1 MVFGSSVCRRG
12 VFLLVVFVT
21 RVATG
26 KESTC
31 RPRVPMTADGIRLTP
46 NPFACLDAEREME
59 EDRSP
64 DTPTYLDGPAE
75 KGLAEVSFRQ
85 LEAFFNQVPLPR
97 DNELKE
103 KFDMG
108 SNLLLGDPIPLRSQ
122 DVPAYETRAPAGF
135 VGWNALFSHLIS
147 LRDQVMVCDTV
158 YILVDN
164 RDLSNLRNAHG
175 IVPHWPPAAA
185 WWASRVQ
192 LVGPF
197 RERTDVVSIR
207 ICEATGLANVHP
219 TWAGTFVLAGMVA
232 LYPHVH
238 FALIDNDCLPLTL
251 FEVAELW
258 SLASTERVPI
268 GSHSADR
275 EEPTRME
282 SAAGMQQT
290 GNPHKRAR
298 TDPDSE
304 PCPPQ
309 GVILFTEPH
318 SELNAGL
325 VVICASRHSP
335 IVDLSPLDMP
345 VATRAENDGLVEK
358 LAADAIVG
366 YQRLAQRYVSSAQD
380 PESLSSEEASIWI
393 QTGLALTPFAFAD
406 TRHSVDWAIA
416 WAMIGEWTNHQL
428 FPPPKSGEWP
438 RFAHVNGLEEGFHH
452 RQPWLVTWA
461 RACFEQG
468 ALPSLSV
475 LPRPSASLLLLC
487 SMWARKDLKPGTCEV
502 RSLAGDKMFQATHIV
517 DGYQRP
523 CVLHGYGGAKSS
535 MPTSLPELA
544 TKGWTVVAAA
554 LLGTQGKPP
563 LWTQEGCRPVIG
575 TTIECRMTPCP
586 VSHKEES
593 LLLSMWWPARDLD
606 TLESHKSFLKGF
618 EPKHSPSHAY
628 TLEGLAPT
636 ATAPDAILALLRDEG
651 FPLWTLTPPPNRKT
665 AVIETLVCFA
675 TIVSA
680 EGAST
685 VAALSL
691 HGLLPESFPR
701 HAWNLA
707 VGTWF
712 RLGGTQKTSMAHMP
726 LPQSVNASPKCLVG
740 FTSEGKE
747 VNVELTNTHLCLGT
761 CTDTDVWV
769 AIFLG
774 TCLPYLN
781 LRKSLSVECTGLG
794 GADLNSP
801 HPWDLLIRTGRHH
814 EDVYGPSL
822 ARLEFPGAYNQ
833 QNVMYVGLGLTKATH
848 EFVIL
853 HYFATDS
860 AQIWDDLESMRNL
873 TFVHAPTRRAKALRA
888 LRKSHVAPSYRRL
901 PHPLW
906 TGCMTMILRLCLGVM
921 RAQLAFYMRRSDAVM
936 QRSRPEER
944 ASAGEGSTSFHSG
957 DFPLVLL
964 DWLFFSWWWRNP
976 WFRDLGL
983 WERLP
988 SHRHLWQSF
997 RHVMPDVFE
1006 FIISSQTS
1014 CAPGHLKTAMSL
1026 SPLSRWSWSATMI
1039 TTWTGTLAG
1048 MAILIVTGSG
1058 WILHQECTNY
1068 GHSAETS
1075 LLLDILWHVMR
1086 PRFVSSLGCP
1096 SG

>member
-1 MVFGSSVCRRG
+1 MFVCLFVCLFACFLVVFGSSICRRG
-12 VFLLVVFVT
+12 VFLLVVLVT

-46 NPFACLDAEREME
+46 NPFACLAAEREME

-64 DTPTYLDGPAE
+64 DTPTYLASPADNGP
-75 KGLAEVSFRQ
+75 AEVSFRQ
-85 LEAFFNQVPLPR
+85 LAAFFNRVPLPR

-108 SNLLLGDPIPLRSQ
+108 SNLLLGDPLPLRFQ
-122 DVPAYETRAPAGF
+122 DVPVYETRAPSGS

-147 LRDQVMVCDTV
+147 LRDQVIVCDTV

-164 RDLSNLRNAHG
+164 RDLSDLRTAHG
-175 IVPHWPPAAA
+175 TVPHWPPAAA

-232 LYPHVH
+232 LYPQVH

-258 SLASTERVPI
+258 SLASPERVPI
-268 GSHSADR
+268 GSHCADK

-282 SAAGMQQT
+282 SDPGMQQT
-290 GNPHKRAR
+290 GHPHKRAR
-298 TDPDSE
+298 TDPDPE

-325 VVICASRHSP
+325 VVICALRHSP

-366 YQRLAQRYVSSAQD
+366 YQRLAQRYVSSALD
-380 PESLSSEEASIWI
+380 PASLSSEEASIWI
-393 QTGLALTPFAFAD
+393 QTGLALTPFAFAE

-438 RFAHVNGLEEGFHH
+438 RFAHVEGLEEGFRH
-452 RQPWLVTWA
+452 RHPSLVTWA

-475 LPRPSASLLLLC
+475 LPGAV
-487 SMWARKDLKPGTCEV
+487 EV

-535 MPTSLPELA
+535 MPTSLPVLA

-575 TTIECRMTPCP
+575 TTIECRMTPSP

-593 LLLSMWWPARDLD
+593 LLLSMWWPARDLE
-606 TLESHKSFLKGF
+606 TLESHKTFLKGF

-675 TIVSA
+675 TIVST

-712 RLGGTQKTSMAHMP
+712 RLRLGGTQKTSMAHK
-726 LPQSVNASPKCLVG
+726 LYDSIAYLQDSRLCRYLSRSVP
-740 FTSEGKE
+740 
-747 VNVELTNTHLCLGT
+747 
-761 CTDTDVWV
+761 
-769 AIFLG
+769 
-774 TCLPYLN
+774 PP
-781 LRKSLSVECTGLG
+781 SV
-794 GADLNSP
+794 
-801 HPWDLLIRTGRHH
+801 
-814 EDVYGPSL
+814 SL
-822 ARLEFPGAYNQ
+822 A
-833 QNVMYVGLGLTKATH
+833 
-848 EFVIL
+848 
-853 HYFATDS
+853 S
-860 AQIWDDLESMRNL
+860 
-873 TFVHAPTRRAKALRA
+873 RAKA
-888 LRKSHVAPSYRRL
+888 RR
-901 PHPLW
+901 
-906 TGCMTMILRLCLGVM
+906 
-921 RAQLAFYMRRSDAVM
+921 
-936 QRSRPEER
+936 
-944 ASAGEGSTSFHSG
+944 
-957 DFPLVLL
+957 
-964 DWLFFSWWWRNP
+964 
-976 WFRDLGL
+976 
-983 WERLP
+983 
-988 SHRHLWQSF
+988 
-997 RHVMPDVFE
+997 
-1006 FIISSQTS
+1006 
-1014 CAPGHLKTAMSL
+1014 
-1026 SPLSRWSWSATMI
+1026 
-1039 TTWTGTLAG
+1039 
-1048 MAILIVTGSG
+1048 
-1058 WILHQECTNY
+1058 
-1068 GHSAETS
+1068 
-1075 LLLDILWHVMR
+1075 
-1086 PRFVSSLGCP
+1086 
-1096 SG
+1096 

>member
-1 MVFGSSVCRRG
+1 MQERRLPVFCVCA
-12 VFLLVVFVT
+12 T

-31 RPRVPMTADGIRLTP
+31 RPRVPMTAEGIRLTP
-46 NPFACLDAEREME
+46 NPFACLDAECVME
-59 EDRSP
+59 EDRGP
-64 DTPTYLDGPAE
+64 NAPTYLDGPAR
-75 KGLAEVSFRQ
+75 KRLAEVSFRQ
-85 LEAFFNQVPLPR
+85 LEGFFKLVPLPR

-108 SNLLLGDPIPLRSQ
+108 SNLLLGDPIPLGGQ
-122 DVPAYETRAPAGF
+122 DVPEYETRAPAGF

-147 LRDQVMVCDTV
+147 LRDQVIVCDTV

-164 RDLSNLRNAHG
+164 RDLSDLRNAQG
-175 IVPHWPPAAA
+175 IVPHWPPAAD

-232 LYPHVH
+232 LYPHIH

-258 SLASTERVPI
+258 NLASPERVPI
-268 GSHSADR
+268 GSNSADR

-282 SAAGMQQT
+282 DDAGMQQT
-290 GNPHKRAR
+290 GYPHKRAR
-298 TDPDSE
+298 TDPESE

-309 GVILFTEPH
+309 GVIIFTEPH

-366 YQRLAQRYVSSAQD
+366 YQRLAQRYVASAQD
-380 PESLSSEEASIWI
+380 PETLSSEEASIWI

-406 TRHSVDWAIA
+406 TRYSVDWAIA

-438 RFAHVNGLEEGFHH
+438 RFAHVNGLEEGFRY
-452 RQPWLVTWA
+452 RQPSLVTWA

-468 ALPSLSV
+468 ALPSLAV
-475 LPRPSASLLLLC
+475 LPGAV
-487 SMWARKDLKPGTCEV
+487 EV
-502 RSLAGDKMFQATHIV
+502 RSMVGDKMFQATHIV
-517 DGYQRP
+517 DGFQRP

-544 TKGWTVVAAA
+544 TKGWTVIAAA
-554 LLGTQGKPP
+554 LLGTDGKPP

-575 TTIECRMTPCP
+575 TTIECRLTPCP

-636 ATAPDAILALLRDEG
+636 ATAPDAILDLLRDEG
-651 FPLWTLTPPPNRKT
+651 FPLWTLNPPPNRMT
-665 AVIETLVCFA
+665 PVIETLVCFA
-675 TIVSA
+675 TMVSA

-691 HGLLPESFPR
+691 HGLLPDSFPR

-712 RLGGTQKTSMAHMP
+712 RLGGTQKTSMGHQLYRIPAGQQTLP

-740 FTSEGKE
+740 FTGEGKE
-747 VNVELTNTHLCLGT
+747 VSVELTNTHLCLTLMCG
-761 CTDTDVWV
+761 
-769 AIFLG
+769 L
-774 TCLPYLN
+774 
-781 LRKSLSVECTGLG
+781 LSSW
-794 GADLNSP
+794 A
-801 HPWDLLIRTGRHH
+801 
-814 EDVYGPSL
+814 
-822 ARLEFPGAYNQ
+822 
-833 QNVMYVGLGLTKATH
+833 
-848 EFVIL
+848 
-853 HYFATDS
+853 
-860 AQIWDDLESMRNL
+860 
-873 TFVHAPTRRAKALRA
+873 
-888 LRKSHVAPSYRRL
+888 
-901 PHPLW
+901 
-906 TGCMTMILRLCLGVM
+906 
-921 RAQLAFYMRRSDAVM
+921 
-936 QRSRPEER
+936 R
-944 ASAGEGSTSFHSG
+944 ASRT
-957 DFPLVLL
+957 
-964 DWLFFSWWWRNP
+964 
-976 WFRDLGL
+976 
-983 WERLP
+983 
-988 SHRHLWQSF
+988 
-997 RHVMPDVFE
+997 
-1006 FIISSQTS
+1006 
-1014 CAPGHLKTAMSL
+1014 
-1026 SPLSRWSWSATMI
+1026 
-1039 TTWTGTLAG
+1039 
-1048 MAILIVTGSG
+1048 
-1058 WILHQECTNY
+1058 
-1068 GHSAETS
+1068 
-1075 LLLDILWHVMR
+1075 
-1086 PRFVSSLGCP
+1086 
-1096 SG
+1096 